1 MNKNQRKE
9 DVLRQARLLLQ
20 DSNFKS
26 CAKYPVQKR
35 HKYIYLHQQYIAFI
49 MIQNDARNVVLADW
63 LRTNYSRYSDRVA
76 TEDAALR
83 KIYRASQRVVL
94 NVAEGDC

>member
-1 MNKNQRKE
+1 
-9 DVLRQARLLLQ
+9 
-20 DSNFKS
+20 
-26 CAKYPVQKR
+26 
-35 HKYIYLHQQYIAFI
+35 

-94 NVAEGDC
+94 NIAEGDC